1 MICDWML
8 WGGMDIEMVDG
19 REMCVHIEFAVLCKE
34 FERIW

>member
-1 MICDWML
+1 MTGCC
-8 WGGMDIEMVDG
+8 GGEWIVEMVDG